1 MTWPTTSR
9 RTALTG
15 ALLAGAAPIM
25 VMPLASHAVTSAAPK
40 PPLAYTGGTAQVGL
54 SSVVLQ
60 GTVNPRSSETS
71 YAFQYGLTIAY
82 GAQTLPAPAGS
93 TTEVKVS
100 QTLTG
105 LQPATVYHY
114 RLVAASS
121 AGTTYGGD
129 RTFST
134 KPIPLTFKIAAQ
146 PNPDVF
152 GSPFSVSGVLSG
164 TGAANHQVVLQSNPF
179 PYLRG
184 FRNTGNPQ
192 LTDAGG
198 GFSFLVTGLSQN
210 TQFRVAAVGTPS
222 VNSPAIAERVAV
234 RASLHLRSTG
244 RRGFARLYGAV
255 EPAEVGA
262 HVSFQLLRAGHKP
275 LNVGGTML
283 KRTGISASRF
293 SRVVRIRRGGLYRA
307 FVQVGNG
314 RQMSGRSRAL
324 LIR

>member
-9 RTALTG
+9 RTALAG
-15 ALLAGAAPIM
+15 ALLAGAAPMM
-25 VMPLASHAVTSAAPK
+25 VMPLASHGATSAAPK
-40 PPLAYTGGTAQVGL
+40 PPLAYTGGTSQVGL

-60 GTVNPRSSETS
+60 GTVNPRGSETS
-71 YAFQYGLTIAY
+71 YAFQYGLTAAY
-82 GAQTLPAPAGS
+82 GAQTPPAPAGS
-93 TTEVKVS
+93 TAEVKVS

-134 KPIPLTFKIAAQ
+134 KPIPLRFKIAAQ
-146 PNPDVF
+146 PNPSVF

-164 TGAANHQVVLQSNPF
+164 TGAANRQIVLQSNPF

-184 FRNTGNPQ
+184 FKSTGNPVM
-192 LTDAGG
+192 TDAGG
-198 GFSFLVTGLSQN
+198 DFSFLVTGLSQN

-275 LNVGGTML
+275 LNVGGTRL
-283 KRTGISASRF
+283 RRTGTSASRF

-307 FVQVGNG
+307 FVQVDNG